1 MVKPPF
7 LALPSA
13 DVHIRS
19 PPAHMAQQGT
29 DETCGGTSRV
39 ELCFNKGRVSTN
51 MSINTPITKLLGIKY
66 PILLAPMDLVA
77 HGRLAAAVDAAGGFG
92 ILGGGYGDEKW
103 LTRELDILEQAK
115 ARFGVG
121 FITWSMAKQPKVLD
135 LALERKPVA
144 VMLSFGSPVPFIDRI
159 KRTGALLICQVQS
172 AALAEEAAAAGVDI
186 LVAQGTEAGG
196 HGAARGLITLVP
208 EIVDLVGARIPVVA
222 AGGIAD
228 GRGLAA
234 ALMLGAA
241 GVLMGTRFY
250 ASQEAA
256 GARAAKERICEVTG
270 DDTLRSI
277 VFDISRRHVWP
288 APFTGRCLR
297 NAHADRWFGHEIE
310 LLRHLEEESPKYLAA
325 REAGDFRIAAVIAG
339 EAAGLIHD
347 IPSAKDVIEGMIRE
361 ASALLARG
369 SSQVEARK

>member
-1 MVKPPF
+1 
-7 LALPSA
+7 
-13 DVHIRS
+13 
-19 PPAHMAQQGT
+19 
-29 DETCGGTSRV
+29 
-39 ELCFNKGRVSTN
+39 
-51 MSINTPITKLLGIKY
+51 MSITTPVTQLLGIDH

-77 HGRLAAAVDAAGGFG
+77 DGRLVAAVDAAGGFG
-92 ILGGGYGDEKW
+92 ILGGGYGEEQW
-103 LTRELDILEQAK
+103 LARELDVLDRSK
-115 ARFGVG
+115 VRFGVG
-121 FITWSMAKQPKVLD
+121 FITWNMAKQPRLLELV
-135 LALERKPVA
+135 LERKPVA

-159 KRTGALLICQVQS
+159 KRTGAFAICQVQS
-172 AALAEEAAAAGVDI
+172 AALAKEAAAAGADI

-196 HGAARGLITLVP
+196 HGASRGLVTLVP
-208 EIVDLVGARIPVVA
+208 EIVDTLGARIPVVA

-256 GARAAKERICEVTG
+256 GAQAAKERIRTATG

-277 VFDISRRHVWP
+277 VFDISRRNVWP

-297 NAHADRWFGHEIE
+297 NAHADRWFGREIE
-310 LLRHLEEESPKYLAA
+310 LMRHLDEESAKYAAA
-325 REAGDFRIAAVIAG
+325 RAAGDFDIAAVIAG

-347 IPSAKDVIEGMIRE
+347 IPSAHDVIERVVQE
-361 ASALLARG
+361 ASALLARRAA
-369 SSQVEARK
+369 QVLDPQQLDQSRQER